1 MLTATY
7 SFVALATEQDNA
19 RGMLARA
26 QQFVQSAW
34 HSLQGMEAL
43 ENAIAKLV
51 QFDKYC
57 RQRKLEL
64 HLMPLLRRIGGDMAV
79 LLGELDALAERAG
92 SLLRSVRAA
101 VADKREL
108 PVSQLGDLWHGLYQY
123 CEAGRERLDREE
135 RELFPLARRTLSVED
150 WFRIAAQF
158 LSDDTPGA
166 HARRGDTRRRKRPAQ
181 AIILN

>member
-19 RGMLARA
+19 RSMLTRA

-43 ENAIAKLV
+43 ETAIAKLI

-64 HLMPLLRRIGGDMAV
+64 HLMPLLRRIGGDTAL
-79 LLGELDALAERAG
+79 LLGELDALAERAYG
-92 SLLRSVRAA
+92 LLRSVRAT
-101 VADKREL
+101 VSDRPEL
-108 PVSQLGDLWHGLYQY
+108 PPSQLGDLWHGLYQY

-158 LSDDTPGA
+158 LSDDRPGS
-166 HARRGDTRRRKRPAQ
+166 HARRGSSSRRSRPAH